1 MTGSCFG
8 AVPFL
13 ETGAKAFGGTVIFFD
28 LSELISLA
36 LTGFAGAGLAG
47 AGFAGTDLTV
57 LFAGADFVVF
67 DFTSAV
73 LDGIFGAAIFLA
85 GDFESTV
92 FVAGAAFDGWLGL
105 ALFAA
110 DFASGFGS
118 GFGSG
123 FTSAFAD
130 VLTTLFFDVLE
141 STVLDFL
148 AASFWAASLGVK
160 VLMFELTAA
169 ILLGLEAVRG
179 VESCLD
185 DVFVAGFDVGVAAAA
200 AACFSAFALAL
211 VASRC

>member
-13 ETGAKAFGGTVIFFD
+13 VTGAEALGGGIFFFD
-28 LSELISLA
+28 LSE
-36 LTGFAGAGLAG
+36 LTGFAGAGFAG
-47 AGFAGTDLTV
+47 AGFAGTALTV

-85 GDFESTV
+85 GAFESMV
-92 FVAGAAFDGWLGL
+92 FAAGAAFDGWLGL
-105 ALFAA
+105 ALFAE
-110 DFASGFGS
+110 DFASDFGS

-130 VLTTLFFDVLE
+130 VLTTLFFDVFE
-141 STVLDFL
+141 STMLDFL

-169 ILLGLEAVRG
+169 ILVGLAAVRG
-179 VESCLD
+179 AESCLD
-185 DVFVAGFDVGVAAAA
+185 DVFVEGFGVGVAAAA